1 MRSRKLLSATALTAA
16 ALLMGS
22 GAVPTVDAQEV
33 EGISSLRGKSPNLP
47 NLNGI
52 VTNRTNLRILGKA
65 LFWDISVGSDG
76 VACATC
82 HFHGGADIRTINQFN
97 PGGLADGPLKFDGID
112 TPFADGSPAHG
123 VNQQATEDQF
133 PFFKP
138 DPNDPR
144 NGTPVRDGDD
154 RFSSAGTYS
163 GTFITDGSGSTF
175 AECSIDSG
183 SFHTNF
189 QQNDK
194 ATRKVEPRQ
203 TPSVINA
210 VFNFRNFW
218 DGRAN
223 NVFNGLDPFGQ
234 RTNIAGEGG
243 VLELNGGGVNLQDL
257 AIRNASLAS
266 QAVGPVLSGFEMSCG
281 DREFAQVGRKILD
294 QTALEF
300 QKVDATD
307 SVFRASG
314 LINTGGLG
322 LTARY
327 EDLIKSAFDPK
338 YWDDEDY
345 YAVDRGAD
353 SVTPVAGPAD
363 GFKVIEHNFSMF
375 WGLALHEY
383 QASLISDASDF
394 DRNRLSASARR
405 GQSVFENE
413 GKCVACHKG
422 PLLSGAAI
430 TSDQNNVLIEGME
443 LASQTGNPF
452 NALYDDSFYNI
463 GVTPTIEDIGLG
475 GEDPFNNPLSFT
487 RQWKQNTPNAIVDR
501 INLGNNGE
509 NVDPLQFEVQLPRD
523 PGTRD
528 AVDGAFKTPIL
539 RNVGTTPPYMH
550 DGSMATLRQVIDFY
564 DRGGNRLNENGGGD
578 TTGFGP
584 NNSNLDADIGV
595 LNLTEQNKDD
605 LEAFLLSLTD
615 SRVLCHRAPFDH
627 PELPLS
633 FGHDASDDHPDIPNA
648 AIDNVKVL
656 PAVGSRGYSRSE
668 CLPNSGDLF
677 GDLQDK
683 LNGLVDPTDEQIQVL
698 N

>member
-1 MRSRKLLSATALTAA
+1 M
-16 ALLMGS
+16 LMGS
-22 GAVPTVDAQEV
+22 VAAVPVDAQEV

-52 VTNRTNLRILGKA
+52 VANRTNLRILGKA

-82 HFHGGADIRTINQFN
+82 HFHGGADIRTVNQFN
-97 PGGLADGPLKFDGID
+97 PGGTAG
-112 TPFADGSPAHG
+112 DGSLQFDTVSDAPDHD
-123 VNQQATEDQF
+123 VNQQATPDQF
-133 PFFKP
+133 PFFIP

-144 NGTPVRDGDD
+144 DPDGVIRDGDD

-163 GTFITDGSGSTF
+163 GSFITDGTGTTF
-175 AECSIDSG
+175 AECEISLG
-183 SFHTNF
+183 NLHANF
-189 QQNDK
+189 QQNGR

-203 TPSVINA
+203 TPPVINA
-210 VFNFRNFW
+210 VFNFRQFW

-234 RTNIAGEGG
+234 RTNNAGQGG
-243 VLELNGGGVNLQDL
+243 VLELSGGGISLQDL

-281 DREFAQVGRKILD
+281 DRQFAQVGRKILS
-294 QTALEF
+294 QEALQF
-300 QKVDATD
+300 QKVHPTD

-314 LINTGGLG
+314 LVDSDGLG
-322 LTARY
+322 LTADY

-338 YWDDEDY
+338 YWDDTGY
-345 YAVDRGAD
+345 YVVDRGAD
-353 SVTPVAGPAD
+353 TVTPVGGPAD
-363 GFKVIEHNFSMF
+363 GFKVIEHNFSLF

-405 GQSVFENE
+405 GKSVFENE

-430 TSDQNNVLIEGME
+430 TSDQNNVLIEGMQ
-443 LASQTGNPF
+443 LASQTNNPF

-463 GVTPTIEDIGLG
+463 AVTPTIEDIGLG
-475 GEDPFNNPLSFT
+475 GTDPFGNPLSFT
-487 RQWKQNTPNAIVDR
+487 RQWKQNTPNAIVDQ
-501 INLGNNGE
+501 INLGNNGQ
-509 NVDPLQFEVQLPRD
+509 NVDPTQFEVQLPRS
-523 PGTRD
+523 PNTRD
-528 AVDGAFKTPIL
+528 AVDGSFKTPIL

-550 DGSMATLRQVIDFY
+550 DGSMATLEQVIEFY
-564 DRGGNRLNENGGGD
+564 DRGGNRLSLSNDSD
-578 TTGFGP
+578 TTGGGP
-584 NNSNLDADIGV
+584 GGFPRNLDADIGV
-595 LNLTEQNKDD
+595 LDLTEQQKDD
-605 LEAFLLSLTD
+605 LEAFMLTLTD

-633 FGHDASDDHPDIPNA
+633 LGHDSSTDNSEIPNA
-648 AIDNVKVL
+648 ASDNVQVL
-656 PAVGSRGYSRSE
+656 PAVGSRGYSRSD
-668 CLPNSGDLF
+668 CFPNTGDLF
-677 GDLQDK
+677 GQLQTK
-683 LNGLVDPTDEQIQVL
+683 FNGLLEPQAAAIPVTTP
-698 N
+698 